1 MMASYSMDKVFG
13 LESRKTYM
21 GIAILWIIG
30 YHFYLVQQEFIDIHF
45 TIFRFLFRNGYV
57 GVDIFF
63 ILSAYGLCH
72 SWKQSTAATYYKK
85 RLLRIMPLY
94 IVFLFLCRLTL
105 NGGGDFGID
114 ALRQITGLSV
124 FNTSFTRAES
134 MSGEWFVPALINLYI
149 LFPLLY
155 SGIEKLIDKYSDM
168 GVYVLIILSV
178 VAARYLPPYISP
190 NYITR
195 FPIIVIGI
203 LTYIYLRKGEENKM
217 NAVYVF
223 TALFLF
229 IVDKTGLA
237 LSVVVPLVLK
247 GLNDIK
253 LNLNMKWLSFLGT
266 ISFELYLAHVIP
278 MNFISD
284 KSIISAA
291 LLMISGTVILA
302 LLYKGVNHIIK
313 EIR

>member
-1 MMASYSMDKVFG
+1 
-13 LESRKTYM
+13 
-21 GIAILWIIG
+21 
-30 YHFYLVQQEFIDIHF
+30 
-45 TIFRFLFRNGYV
+45 
-57 GVDIFF
+57 
-63 ILSAYGLCH
+63 
-72 SWKQSTAATYYKK
+72 
-85 RLLRIMPLY
+85 MPLY